1 MGHRRWAGWSSTAA
15 LFLIAPKWESV
26 SKDDDVSFFP
36 AGYPSVVGQALL
48 KRGFP
53 KDVASSQAVVIA
65 ERPDGKLTRAD
76 FDYIVALSATGSS
89 RLKSDEP
96 TLGIKQVVDY
106 RVPVLGPRLIG
117 DAQDGPGQAALIL
130 VSLNGT
136 YIAKQTRIAMDRLQE
151 SWPAS
156 TGRPPG
162 LNVQDDRLGGG
173 RPRHEPGG
181 RTRAS
186 PRRPGRRSRLVVV
199 ILLIV
204 YRSPLL
210 ALIPLVTIAL
220 SVEVSLMAIASLTL
234 VPGLH
239 FQVINITNIFVIV
252 VLFGAGTDYC
262 LFLIAR
268 YREELARGRT
278 GARRAPRGDRA
289 GRRGPGRQRGDGDR
303 RPGDALVL
311 QLRQDPVHRPGD
323 RPEPGDRPARR
334 R

>member
-1 MGHRRWAGWSSTAA
+1 M
-15 LFLIAPKWESV
+15 
-26 SKDDDVSFFP
+26 
-36 AGYPSVVGQALL
+36 
-48 KRGFP
+48 
-53 KDVASSQAVVIA
+53 
-65 ERPDGKLTRAD
+65 
-76 FDYIVALSATGSS
+76 
-89 RLKSDEP
+89 
-96 TLGIKQVVDY
+96 
-106 RVPVLGPRLIG
+106 
-117 DAQDGPGQAALIL
+117 IL

-151 SWPAS
+151 VLAAFDEAA
-156 TGRPPG
+156 GRADDR
-162 LNVQDDRLGGG
+162 DDRLGGR
-173 RPRHEPGG
+173 RPRHEHG
-181 RTRAS
+181 AS
-186 PRRPGRRSRLVVV
+186 NASVSQHDLARRSSWSSC

-220 SVEVSLMAIASLTL
+220 SVWISLMAIASLTK

-278 GARRAPRGDRA
+278 RRRGAPRGDRA
-289 GRRGPGRQRGDGDR
+289 GRRGPGRQRGDGDH

-323 RPEPGDRPARR
+323 RPEPGHRPGRR